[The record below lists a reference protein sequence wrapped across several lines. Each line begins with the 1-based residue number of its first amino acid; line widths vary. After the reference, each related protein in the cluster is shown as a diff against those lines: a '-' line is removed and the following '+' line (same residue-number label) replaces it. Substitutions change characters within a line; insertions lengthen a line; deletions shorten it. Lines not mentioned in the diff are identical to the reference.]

1 MLPDVLEFILER
13 SLPSEPATLGG
24 FSRYMVR
31 DRVFPA
37 VIPDGKHDVH
47 GLVLFGLTADDFH
60 VLDDF
65 ESEIYERR
73 PASVRTTNGFFV
85 TAELYVLKEEFRSLL
100 SEEEWNCNIFKLRHL
115 GQYLRDVREWKSMRK

>member
-1 MLPDVLEFILER
+1 MGEFTFLISTLTDHGPGLKHRFVEKSTRAMSIWSENCFPRQERRSRIVTGNLFAYGTLMLPDVLEFILER

-47 GLVLFGLTADDFH
+47 GLVLFGLT
-60 VLDDF
+60 
-65 ESEIYERR
+65 
-73 PASVRTTNGFFV
+73 
-85 TAELYVLKEEFRSLL
+85 
-100 SEEEWNCNIFKLRHL
+100 
-115 GQYLRDVREWKSMRK
+115 